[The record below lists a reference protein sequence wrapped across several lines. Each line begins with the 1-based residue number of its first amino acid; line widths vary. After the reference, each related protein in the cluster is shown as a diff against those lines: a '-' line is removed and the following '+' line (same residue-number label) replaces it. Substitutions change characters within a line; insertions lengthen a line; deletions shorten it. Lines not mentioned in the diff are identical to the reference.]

1 MDMSE
6 EDYAYITQ
14 PAPSDPMLELIQI
27 IADISLLSKASSS
40 ICVSQGEACQNLLL
54 GCIAQME
61 RHTAWYTRWGVRI
74 GGGPSLYG
82 PGKYFIPLAGHFQPN
97 LNKSLTGQ
105 NFQVN

>member
-27 IADISLLSKASSS
+27 IANISLLSKASGS

-54 GCIAQME
+54 GCIAQE
-61 RHTAWYTRWGVRI
+61 KRHMAWYSRWEERI

-82 PGKYFIPLAGHFQPN
+82 PGKYVSHSKFGRALQVSAISES
-97 LNKSLTGQ
+97 KSYG
-105 NFQVN
+105 